1 MKPQGIASIANIAD
15 MESVALKAIQT
26 AADERALDEARV
38 GYLGKKGELTAL
50 LKTLGTMTPAERPA
64 AGARVNAAKGRVQ
77 AAIEQR
83 RSQLAGEQLQR
94 DLAEQTVDITL
105 PGRHRPGGSLHP
117 VTQVLRRIERIFEAA
132 GYGVVAGPE
141 IEDDYHNFE
150 ALNIPAH
157 HPARAMHDT
166 LYLDN
171 GKLLRTHT
179 SPVQVRVMERTKPP
193 IRIICPGRVYR
204 KDDVDASHS
213 PMFHQVEGLVVDEGI
228 AFADL
233 KGTVVDFV
241 HKFFEKDLGVRFR
254 PSYFP
259 FTEPSA
265 EVDVQ
270 CVHCLGDGCRVC
282 ARTGWTE
289 VLGCGMVHPNV
300 LTNVGI
306 DSERFTGFA
315 FGFGVDRFATLFFEI
330 DDMRKLFEN
339 EQRFLAQFA

>member
-1 MKPQGIASIANIAD
+1 MDLQDI
-15 MESVALKAIQT
+15 ESAAVVAIG
-26 AADERALDEARV
+26 AAVDAQALDETRIR
-38 GYLGKKGELTAL
+38 YLGKKGELTAL
-50 LKTLGTMTPAERPA
+50 LKSLRNLSAADRPA
-64 AGARVNAAKGRVQ
+64 AGARINAAKERVL

-83 RSQLAGEQLQR
+83 RSLLAGEQLQR
-94 DLAEQTVDITL
+94 DLADQTVDVTL
-105 PGRHRPGGSLHP
+105 PGRQRPGGSLHP
-117 VTQVLRRIERIFEAA
+117 ITQTQRRIERIFEAA
-132 GYGVVAGPE
+132 GYGVVSGPE
-141 IEDDYHNFE
+141 IEDDYYNFE

-166 LYLDN
+166 LYLSN
-171 GKLLRTHT
+171 GLLLRTHT

-241 HKFFEKDLGVRFR
+241 RKFFEKDLQVRFR

-270 CVHCLGDGCRVC
+270 CVHCLGDGCRAC
-282 ARTGWTE
+282 GRTGWTE

-300 LTNVGI
+300 LINVGI

-330 DDMRKLFEN
+330 EDMRKLFEN

>member
-1 MKPQGIASIANIAD
+1 MTIETTEKAALAAIA
-15 MESVALKAIQT
+15 
-26 AADERALDEARV
+26 AAMDEPALDDVRV
-38 GYLGKKGELTAL
+38 RVLGKKGEITAL
-50 LKTLGTMTPAERPA
+50 LRSLGTMSPAERPA
-64 AGARVNAAKGRVQ
+64 AGARINAAKNHLQ
-77 AAIEQR
+77 AAIDQR
-83 RSQLAGEQLQR
+83 RQALASEQLKR
-94 DLAEQTVDITL
+94 DLAEQAVDVSL
-105 PGRHRPGGSLHP
+105 PGRGRPAGSLHP
-117 VTQVLRRIERIFEAA
+117 ITQTLRRIEHIFATA
-132 GYGVVAGPE
+132 GYGVESGPE

-171 GKLLRTHT
+171 GLLLRTHT
-179 SPVQVRVMERTKPP
+179 SPVQVRVMERTAPP
-193 IRIICPGRVYR
+193 IHIICPGRVYR
-204 KDDVDASHS
+204 KDDLDASHS

-241 HKFFEKDLGVRFR
+241 HRFFERDLKVRFR

-270 CVHCLGDGCRVC
+270 CVHCMGQGCQAC
-282 ARTGWTE
+282 GRTGWSE

-300 LTNVGI
+300 LAMAGI
-306 DSERFTGFA
+306 DTERFTGFA

-339 EQRFLAQFA
+339 EQRFLKQFA

>member
-1 MKPQGIASIANIAD
+1 MNLEEIEKTALTAIA
-15 MESVALKAIQT
+15 T
-26 AADERALDEARV
+26 APDERSLEALRV
-38 GYLGKKGELTAL
+38 RFLGKKGEVTAL
-50 LKTLGTMTPAERPA
+50 LKSLGSLPAAERPA
-64 AGARVNAAKGRVQ
+64 AGTCINAAKKRLQ
-77 AAIEQR
+77 DAFRQR
-83 RSQLAGEQLQR
+83 RQVLERQQLGR
-94 DLAEQTVDITL
+94 DLADQAVDVTL
-105 PGRHRPGGSLHP
+105 PGRSRAGGSLHP
-117 VTQVLRRIERIFEAA
+117 ITQTFRRIERIFTSA
-132 GYGVVAGPE
+132 GYDVVSGPE

-171 GKLLRTHT
+171 GMLLRTHT
-179 SPVQVRVMERTKPP
+179 SPVQVRVMEQTAPP

-213 PMFHQVEGLVVDEGI
+213 PVFHQVEGLVVDQGV

-233 KGTVVDFV
+233 KGVVVDFV
-241 HKFFEKDLGVRFR
+241 RKFFEKNLEVRFR

-270 CVHCLGDGCRVC
+270 CVHCLGEGCRAC
-282 ARTGWTE
+282 SRTGWTE

-300 LTNVGI
+300 LAMSGI
-306 DSERFTGFA
+306 DTERFTGFA

-330 DDMRKLFEN
+330 DDMRLLFEN
-339 EQRFLAQFA
+339 EQRFLEQFA